1 MHFRNLYHHFDLID
15 IMHTYKTP
23 QYWYLIWMNI
33 QWLIWFDIYSYEYP
47 PKTNLNLCGCFY
59 RILAQQDMRKET
71 HTNIQIY
78 KQAYVLRD
86 E

>member
-1 MHFRNLYHHFDLID
+1 MHNTDNLGQLVLVFNMDEC
-15 IMHTYKTP
+15 KW
-23 QYWYLIWMNI
+23 Q
-33 QWLIWFDIYSYEYP
+33 IWFDIYSYEYP
-47 PKTNLNLCGCFY
+47 PKPNLNLSGCFY

-78 KQAYVLRD
+78 NQAYVLRD